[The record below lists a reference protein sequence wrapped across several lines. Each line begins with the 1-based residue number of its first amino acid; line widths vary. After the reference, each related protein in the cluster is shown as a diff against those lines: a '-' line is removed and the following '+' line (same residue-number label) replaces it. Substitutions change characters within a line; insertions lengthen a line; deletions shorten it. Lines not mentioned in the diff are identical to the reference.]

1 MTGNLLQQGLEL
13 TIYGMGTVF
22 VFLVMLIFATRGMSR
37 LAIRFG
43 DSETSE
49 ASITAETVRTTNS
62 HESSELIA
70 VITAAIQ
77 QHRVG
82 NKK

>member
-43 DSETSE
+43 GSEIS
-49 ASITAETVRTTNS
+49 AAPMTAETARAVNS
-62 HESSELIA
+62 LESNELIA

-77 QHRVG
+77 QHRVL